1 MATNLTIINNEAV
14 LLFGTKEYKE
24 TQTERVEQKTTPM
37 PENHVDLT
45 AENALNKERMIK
57 IWQDKKLTTV
67 YLQLTEP
74 DFSTLTAAEVYSWK
88 QKLQE
93 DGFKVDVSRL
103 PENLRDL
110 LALTVAQAN
119 MPPAAGNTQRGF
131 LEDVGKKSVDIYD
144 SVKNALSFMKE
155 TLFSLGR
162 FFNGTAVFRS
172 KDFWLIFADC
182 SYKAVGIIALV
193 SFLVGLILAFVGA
206 LQLKTF
212 GAGIYV
218 ASMVALGMTRIMAA
232 IMVGIIMAGRTGS
245 SFAATLGTMQVNEE
259 VDALK
264 TLGVKVS
271 DYLVAPRLV
280 CLVLTIPFLTLLADA
295 LGILGGAV
303 VGVSFLDLTSSSY
316 FEYSN
321 NALSLSNILIG
332 LLHSIIYGIII
343 SLCGCY
349 EGLNAGRDADSVGK
363 ATTGAVVTALVW
375 MIVAT
380 GILTVILE
388 EMGV

>member
-1 MATNLTIINNEAV
+1 MAANLTIINNEAV
-14 LLFGTKEYKE
+14 LLFDTKELNDN
-24 TQTERVEQKTTPM
+24 RNEQFEAAGASDGAVHEGTF
-37 PENHVDLT
+37 
-45 AENALNKERMIK
+45 A
-57 IWQDKKLTTV
+57 LTTENSRMLELWREKGFKNV
-67 YLQLTEP
+67 YVQLNSPT
-74 DFSTLTAAEVYSWK
+74 FNTLTAAEIYFWEK
-88 QKLQE
+88 KLQLN
-93 DGFKVDVSRL
+93 GFYVDISRL
-103 PENLRDL
+103 PENLRAL
-110 LALTVAQAN
+110 LSLTVTQAN
-119 MPPAAGNTQRGF
+119 IPPVKNSTQSDF
-131 LEDVGKKSVDIYD
+131 LENVGRKSVWVYD
-144 SVKNALSFMKE
+144 SVKNVLSFMKE
-155 TLFSLGR
+155 TFFSLGR
-162 FFNGTAVFRS
+162 FFKGTAVFRS

-206 LQLKTF
+206 LQLRTF

-218 ASMVALGMTRIMAA
+218 ASMVTLGMTRIMAA

-259 VDALK
+259 IDALK
-264 TLGVKVS
+264 TLGVKIS
-271 DYLVAPRLV
+271 DYLVSPRLI
-280 CLVLTIPFLTLLADA
+280 CLVLTIPFLTLLADM

-332 LLHSIIYGIII
+332 LLHSVIYGIII

-388 EMGV
+388 EIGV